1 MDKINVAN
9 DSSGSTTEAVA
20 AKRPLF
26 RKGSLADRIYQ
37 NRAVYLMLSP
47 VIVGFFV
54 FTLYPQV
61 WVLSLSFFR
70 YDGFR
75 EPTWL
80 GLQNFVRLF
89 QRDPLWWRS
98 VWNTAYFTFGKLA
111 IELPLALVLAV
122 VLNRNLF
129 GRHFFRGLFF
139 LPHVTSTAIMA
150 LVFYFIYAP
159 YQGILNGLLLSL
171 GMIPEPIDWLGTGG
185 IAMISTMMVSVWQNF
200 GINMVLFLAGLQ
212 AIPDDLYES
221 AEIDGANSV
230 QQFFY
235 ITIPAL
241 GRMLQVIVMLAIIGS
256 LKSFDLFRVLTR
268 GGPGT
273 DTTVMMLYIFNY
285 FFDRGALGASTV
297 PQYGYASALGV
308 VATVIIGAVTGFYL
322 WWSRRLGRN
331 QE

>member
-1 MDKINVAN
+1 MVDGTMKKTSLVYKIYKHRVA
-9 DSSGSTTEAVA
+9 
-20 AKRPLF
+20 
-26 RKGSLADRIYQ
+26 
-37 NRAVYLMLSP
+37 YLMLSP

-75 EPTWL
+75 PPTWH

-98 VWNTAYFTFGKLA
+98 VWNTFYFSFGKLA
-111 IELPLALVLAV
+111 IELPLALILAV

-129 GRHFFRGLFF
+129 GRNFFRGLFF

-150 LVFYFIYAP
+150 LVFYFIYSP
-159 YQGILNGLLLSL
+159 YQGILNGILGSL
-171 GMIPEPIDWLGTGG
+171 GIIEEPIDWLGTGG
-185 IAMISTMMVSVWQNF
+185 IAMISTMLVSVWQNF

-212 AIPDDLYES
+212 AIPDDLFES
-221 AEIDGANSV
+221 AEIDGANSA
-230 QQFFY
+230 QRFWY

-256 LKSFDLFRVLTR
+256 LKSFDLFRVLTG

-273 DTTVMMLYIFNY
+273 DTMVLMLYIFNY
-285 FFDRGALGASTV
+285 FFDRGALGSGATV
-297 PQYGYASALGV
+297 PQFGYASALGV
-308 VATVIIGAVTGFYL
+308 VASVIIGIVTGAYL
-322 WWSRRLGRN
+322 WWSRRLGDN
-331 QE
+331 QR

>member
-1 MDKINVAN
+1 MD
-9 DSSGSTTEAVA
+9 AVA
-20 AKRPLF
+20 KTRTGLS
-26 RKGSLADRIYQ
+26 RTSLLYRVYK
-37 NRAVYLMLSP
+37 NRAAYLMLSP

-54 FTLYPQV
+54 FTLYPQL
-61 WVLSLSFFR
+61 WVLSLAFFR

-75 EPTWL
+75 DPTWL
-80 GLQNFVRLF
+80 GLQNFVRVF

-111 IELPLALVLAV
+111 LELPLALVLAV

-129 GRHFFRGLFF
+129 GRNFFRGLFF

-159 YQGILNGLLLSL
+159 YQGILNGLLISL
-171 GMIPEPIDWLGTGG
+171 GLASEPIDWLGPGG
-185 IAMISTMMVSVWQNF
+185 TAMISTMLVSVWQNF

-221 AEIDGANSV
+221 AEIDGANSA
-230 QQFFY
+230 QQFWH

-273 DTTVMMLYIFNY
+273 ETTVMMLYIFNY
-285 FFDRGALGASTV
+285 FFDRGALGSSTI

-308 VATVIIGAVTGFYL
+308 VATVIIAFVTGLYL
-322 WWSRRLGRN
+322 WWSRRLARN